1 MNGDMSL
8 IDDILRNAVAAKAS
22 DIHINV
28 GAPPL
33 YRIHTVMSASDFPLV
48 TPEGALRMLKEL
60 VSEKRFAE
68 FE

>member
-48 TPEGALRMLKEL
+48 TPEGALHRMVDIIDDAIGAL
-60 VSEKRFAE
+60 
-68 FE
+68 